1 MKDPFYCI
9 TFAEIKGESMKVRT
23 LLWKTISESV
33 SKSDVERWEN
43 NGDVQFDRFE
53 NGDKK

>member
-9 TFAEIKGESMKVRT
+9 TFAEIQGESMKVRT